1 MARPVAVRIIFA
13 LGIIFLTAAD
23 WACAPRLDEQQAR
36 TRLVD
41 QLQLQDDQL
50 RIRSITRDALPV
62 ASIDYG
68 GAVANLRFRRQEGV
82 WVIEAVERDGR
93 WEPADR
99 AVQVLRQELTAK
111 AHARQM
117 AEVMPRYARTLKL
130 LVGWSTL
137 LTADCGSGLPTSQA
151 ALLNLHAIWHRTL
164 FVSRGGELSGE
175 FHNGDLFLRDAWRKL
190 LHVTFSAARVDVQSS
205 GADGRMD
212 TPDDV
217 RLAYTQT
224 PIRPSV
230 TACTAHYAM
239 PATVADALGRSDAPP
254 AWNCADLLTA
264 LKRSELLELVAD
276 R

>member
-1 MARPVAVRIIFA
+1 VAKRVAVRVILAFGVII
-13 LGIIFLTAAD
+13 LAAAE
-23 WACAPRLDEQQAR
+23 WACAPRLDEQQVR

-41 QLQLQDDQL
+41 QLQLKDAQL
-50 RIRSITRDALPV
+50 GVRSISRDALPV

-68 GAVANLRFRRQEGV
+68 GAAANIRFRYQDGV

-99 AVQVLRQELTAK
+99 AVPVLARELTAK
-111 AHARQM
+111 AHARQI

-137 LTADCGSGLPTSQA
+137 LTADCGSGLPTSRA
-151 ALLNLHAIWHRTL
+151 ALLTLHATWHRTL
-164 FVSRGGELSGE
+164 FVSRGGEFTGE
-175 FHNGDLFLRDAWRKL
+175 FHDADLFLRDAWWKPLR
-190 LHVTFSAARVDVQSS
+190 VTFSAARVDVQSS

-217 RLAYTQT
+217 RLAYTRLH
-224 PIRPSV
+224 IRAGIN
-230 TACTAHYAM
+230 ACTAHYTM
-239 PATVADALGRSDAPP
+239 PATAAEALGRSDAPP
-254 AWNCADLLTA
+254 AWNCADLLVA
-264 LKRSELLELVAD
+264 LKRSEQLDLVEN